1 MTKEK
6 IISTTVTVLKIVAG
20 VFLYAAGFQ
29 FFTYQNNI
37 IVGGISGIAMII
49 TRFAD
54 IPIGVVIAILNL
66 PLFVISWKNF
76 GKKFMLISFA
86 IMLLSSTFI
95 DLLGMVRFHLTSD
108 LLLASAFGGA
118 VKGIGLGL
126 MYSTGASGGGI
137 EIIARLVRRS
147 HPHINF
153 GTILMVIDI
162 IVISIYAIMF
172 RSYEIAMY
180 AILSSV
186 VFSQVVDFVLYGRIT
201 SKACYI
207 ITDKSEE
214 ISEMIN
220 GQLYRGATLLHA
232 KGAYFGNEKEV
243 ILCVLRHQ
251 QIVDLRKM
259 VAELDEHAFM
269 IVCDAREVY
278 GIGFGSISSDS

>member
-6 IISTTVTVLKIVAG
+6 IISTTVTVLKIVIG

-54 IPIGVVIAILNL
+54 IPIGVIIAILNL
-66 PLFVISWKNF
+66 PLFAISWKNF

-126 MYSTGASGGGI
+126 MYSTGASSGGM
-137 EIIARLVRRS
+137 EIIARVVRRS

-153 GTILMVIDI
+153 GTILMVIDV
-162 IVISIYAIMF
+162 IVISAYAIMF

-214 ISEMIN
+214 ISDMIN

-232 KGAYFGNEKEV
+232 KGAYYGNEKEV
-243 ILCVLRHQ
+243 VLCVLRHQ